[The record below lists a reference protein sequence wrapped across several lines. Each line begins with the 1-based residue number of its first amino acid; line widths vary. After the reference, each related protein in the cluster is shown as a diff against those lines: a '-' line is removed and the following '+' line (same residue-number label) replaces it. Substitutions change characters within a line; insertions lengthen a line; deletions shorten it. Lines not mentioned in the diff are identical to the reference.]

1 MPSQMGPRSCMP
13 IFLKSVRNL
22 LLCSALVCPA
32 IFAQEP
38 AEEKKP
44 AEPAKPPSG
53 ELVHPLGTDAGATAP
68 VDPKT
73 YLIGPEDVVLI
84 HVWREGELSGAHS
97 VRPDGK
103 ITLPLV
109 GDVVAGGA
117 TPEMLRERVT
127 AAISEIVKTPQ
138 VTIFIRQ
145 VNSKKYYITGEA
157 NKTGPYPL
165 ITPITVFEALS
176 NAGGLGEF
184 AKKKKI
190 VIWRKGQK
198 INFNYKEVADGKNL
212 QQNIYLEPGDHII
225 VP

>member
-1 MPSQMGPRSCMP
+1 M
-13 IFLKSVRNL
+13 FLKSIRNL
-22 LLCSALVCPA
+22 SFCSALVCCA
-32 IFAQEP
+32 AFAQQP

-44 AEPAKPPSG
+44 AEPEKPPSA
-53 ELVHPLGTDAGATAP
+53 ELLHPLGTDAGATAP
-68 VDPKT
+68 VDPKS
-73 YLIGPEDVVLI
+73 YIIGPEDVVLI
-84 HVWREGELSGAHS
+84 HVWHEPELSGAHS

-109 GDVVAGGA
+109 GDVVAGGV
-117 TPEMLRERVT
+117 TPEKLKESVT
-127 AAISEIVKTPQ
+127 QAISELVKVPQ

-157 NKTGPYPL
+157 RRTGPFPL

-176 NAGGLGEF
+176 NAGGLNEF

-190 VIWRKGQK
+190 VIWRKGQR

-212 QQNIYLEPGDHII
+212 EQNIYLEPGDHII

>member
-1 MPSQMGPRSCMP
+1 MFIS
-13 IFLKSVRNL
+13 LKVICEL
-22 LLCSALVCPA
+22 LVCSALACSVLS
-32 IFAQEP
+32 AQQP

-44 AEPAKPPSG
+44 AEPDKPPSG
-53 ELVHPLGTDAGATAP
+53 ELLHPLGTDAGATAP
-68 VDPKT
+68 VDPKS
-73 YLIGPEDVVLI
+73 YVIGPEDVVLI
-84 HVWREGELSGAHS
+84 HVWHEQELSGAHS

-109 GDVVAGGA
+109 GDVVAGGV
-117 TPEMLRERVT
+117 TPEILKDRVT
-127 AAISEIVKTPQ
+127 QAISEIVKAPQ
-138 VTIFIRQ
+138 VSVFIRQ

-157 NKTGPYPL
+157 RRTGPFPL

-190 VIWRKGQK
+190 VVWRKGQR
-198 INFNYKEVADGKNL
+198 INFNYKEVAAGKNL
-212 QQNIYLEPGDHII
+212 EQNIYLEPGDHII